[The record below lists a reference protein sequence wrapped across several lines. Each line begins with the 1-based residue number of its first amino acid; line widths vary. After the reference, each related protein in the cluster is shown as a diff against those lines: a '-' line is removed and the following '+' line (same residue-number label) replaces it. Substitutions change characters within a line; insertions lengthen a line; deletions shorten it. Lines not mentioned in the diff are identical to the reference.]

1 MTTPLRRI
9 GGSRWVRRLT
19 RRRPVPPLTVRQ
31 IAFTGMVNFR
41 DLGGLPAAGGTVR
54 SRLLYR
60 SDSLAYASER
70 DARRLVRDLGVVT
83 VVDLRGQFEVD
94 RLGRGPL
101 RDAPVEYVPA
111 PIVDVSWA
119 DDLSLHYLA
128 MLAEKGTLLAG
139 VIRRLVQP
147 GALPA
152 VFHCEAGCD
161 RTGVLAATILALVGV
176 ADEAIAE
183 DYALTAAAM
192 PAIHARVRQVAIR
205 LGLPPRPPAA
215 VEWAPEAEMMAVTL
229 KLARE
234 RWGGMRE
241 WAASHG
247 LTEPELTALHTALV
261 DPRPAGVPGGVP
273 GGAVRSDT
281 DHTDPTASRG

>member
-1 MTTPLRRI
+1 VSSPFRRI

-19 RRRPVPPLTVRQ
+19 RRRHVQPLTVRQ
-31 IAFTGMVNFR
+31 VAFTGMVNFR
-41 DLGGLPAAGGTVR
+41 DLGGLSASGGTVR
-54 SRLLYR
+54 PGLLYR

-70 DARRLVRDLGVVT
+70 DARRLIRDLGVVT

-101 RDAPVEYVPA
+101 ADAPVAYLPA

-119 DDLSLHYLA
+119 DDLSQHYLS
-128 MLAEKGTLLAG
+128 MLAERGTLLAS
-139 VIRRLVQP
+139 VIRRLAQP

-161 RTGVLAATILALVGV
+161 RTGVLAAAVLSLLGV
-176 ADEAIAE
+176 PDEEIAE
-183 DYALTAAAM
+183 DYALTAPAM
-192 PAIHARVRQVAIR
+192 PAIHARVREVAIR

-215 VEWAPEAEMMAVTL
+215 VEWAPEAEMMAGTL

-241 WAASHG
+241 WAVGHG
-247 LTEPELTALHTALV
+247 LTEPELTALHTVLV
-261 DPRPAGVPGGVP
+261 DPRPAGAP
-273 GGAVRSDT
+273 GGAARSDT
-281 DHTDPTASRG
+281 DRTDPTSGCG